1 MLAWKY
7 LFARRWSI
15 FFYFTI
21 KQYNARFDWYLI
33 KNDGETEKKKYY
45 QMYDYIIS
53 LKCFIFYNI
62 SQYEYIII

>member
-15 FFYFTI
+15 FFYFTM

-33 KNDGETEKKKYY
+33 KNDGEKKN
-45 QMYDYIIS
+45 II
-53 LKCFIFYNI
+53 KCT
-62 SQYEYIII
+62 IILLYR